1 MQKMPTGKT
10 AAKRKGTAILNSA
23 AKRDKSVAVG
33 GVHSR
38 AASTRVMA
46 TPGKTKCRY
55 SAVPPLA
62 ETSLNRATTKIERHR
77 IRKARYTRVLRGGA
91 TWFLDSSCSLY
102 TKKSNAAAM

>member
-10 AAKRKGTAILNSA
+10 AVKRKGTAILNSA
-23 AKRDKSVAVG
+23 EKRDRSVAVG

-38 AASTRVMA
+38 DASMRVMA

-55 SAVPPLA
+55 SAVPPL

-102 TKKSNAAAM
+102 TKESNAAAM